1 MIAGRHIM
9 ALILALATA
18 FPVTAG
24 LIGVVAPAMGLFPP
38 LGYVSPSLGP
48 ARDFLATP
56 GLAQAGLISLG
67 TGLGATSLALLFSFA
82 LLVRYEGARDT
93 GWLRR
98 LIGPLIAVPH
108 SAVAIGVLFLLAPSG
123 WLMRIVSPG
132 LTGFERPPLWALVP
146 DGSGVVLCLGL
157 LVKEVPFLVLVS
169 LAALA
174 TLPVRRLLATGM
186 SLGYGR
192 AASWL
197 HVVLP
202 LVYRRIRLPV
212 FAVLVFSLSVVDMPR
227 LLGPMLP
234 PPLAVLIV
242 EGFEDAE
249 LAARL

>member
-1 MIAGRHIM
+1 M

-67 TGLGATSLALLFSFA
+67 TGLGATFLALVFSFA
-82 LLVRYEGARDT
+82 LLVRYEGARHT

-98 LIGPLIAVPH
+98 LTGPLIAVPH

-132 LTGFERPPLWALVP
+132 LTGFER
-146 DGSGVVLCLGL
+146 
-157 LVKEVPFLVLVS
+157 
-169 LAALA
+169 
-174 TLPVRRLLATGM
+174 
-186 SLGYGR
+186 
-192 AASWL
+192 
-197 HVVLP
+197 
-202 LVYRRIRLPV
+202 
-212 FAVLVFSLSVVDMPR
+212 
-227 LLGPMLP
+227 
-234 PPLAVLIV
+234 
-242 EGFEDAE
+242 
-249 LAARL
+249 